1 MFILGPKS
9 PEMDIDVY
17 LRPLIMEPRSFGIM
31 VLKQEMHGLRRILDC
46 VIYLFRQLM
55 TSQPMLCC
63 LVGALK
69 ESLHV
74 HTATNILSIC
84 G

>member
-1 MFILGPKS
+1 
-9 PEMDIDVY
+9 MDILD
-17 LRPLIMEPRSFGIM
+17 
-31 VLKQEMHGLRRILDC
+31 LKELWNNGVKKEMQGLRKILHRAS
-46 VIYLFRQLM
+46 FFGQLM
-55 TSQPMLCC
+55 TSQLMLCC

-74 HTATNILSIC
+74 HTATNILTIC